1 MGINFVLTGN
11 SLYKEAGA
19 PVDVSEFADL
29 GQAFM
34 VMDNKTLQD
43 LSGYSK

>member
-1 MGINFVLTGN
+1 MGINFVLT
-11 SLYKEAGA
+11 SSLLYKESGA

-29 GQAFM
+29 AQAFM
-34 VMDNKTLQD
+34 VMENKTSQD